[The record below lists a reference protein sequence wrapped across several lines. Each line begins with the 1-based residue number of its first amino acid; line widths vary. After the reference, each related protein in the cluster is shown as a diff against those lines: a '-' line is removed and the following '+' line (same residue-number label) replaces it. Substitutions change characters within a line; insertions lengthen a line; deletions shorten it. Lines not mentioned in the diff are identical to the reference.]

1 MRDVRQ
7 EIGRVDTKYLSAV
20 LLLAVTL
27 KTSCL
32 IYQLLQPP
40 TFIACIVAITERKTI
55 LKDFCNVP
63 SQHKQWIMLTSTL
76 ARNNFI
82 SSFFFNSALLSHI
95 QVKPINIEW
104 WIIDWRWLG
113 LYISNININLLLLPL
128 FCLSRLINQNTAL
141 EKLMEARWFVYHVNV
156 IKKVFRINLMPELL
170 LYFW

>member
-1 MRDVRQ
+1 MRQ
-7 EIGRVDTKYLSAV
+7 EVGGVDTKYLSAV

-82 SSFFFNSALLSHI
+82 SSLFF
-95 QVKPINIEW
+95 
-104 WIIDWRWLG
+104 
-113 LYISNININLLLLPL
+113 
-128 FCLSRLINQNTAL
+128 
-141 EKLMEARWFVYHVNV
+141 
-156 IKKVFRINLMPELL
+156 
-170 LYFW
+170 